1 MVNDNTRPTDIPYV
15 DLGAQYRAERDQLL
29 PAIETVLESG
39 HYVGGAVVDELEPAL
54 AEACGTQYCVAVN
67 SGTDALIL
75 SLAALGIGPGDEVIT
90 QANSFIASAAAIVQV
105 GAKPVYAD
113 VLPDQSIAPDDME
126 AKITDR
132 TRAILP
138 VHLTGRIGDMDAIN
152 AIAAKHGL
160 AVIEDAAQAF
170 GSEWRGARAGSLG
183 AVGAFSAHPLKN
195 LNAAGD
201 AGFITTDDQAVYEF
215 CRLSRNHG
223 MQDRNTV
230 VRWGGVS
237 RLDALQAAI
246 LLARLPGV
254 PEIIECRRANAARYS
269 ASLNRDLV
277 YIPEPRPYALDSF
290 HTFVVQLDG
299 RDELV
304 ARLASEG
311 IGSAIHY
318 PIPIHRQPVSQ
329 IEGRAPCALP
339 ETEHQAGRILS
350 LPIHQ
355 HLTDD
360 DIDRVVAVVN
370 DHVETGV
377 REAGTPGRRR

>member
-1 MVNDNTRPTDIPYV
+1 MVNDDTRPAGIPYV
-15 DLGAQYRAERDQLL
+15 DLGAQYRAEREQLL
-29 PAIETVLESG
+29 PAIEAVLESG
-39 HYVGGAVVDELEPAL
+39 HHVGGSVVHELETAL
-54 AEACGTQYCVAVN
+54 AKACGTQYCVAVN

-90 QANSFIASAAAIVQV
+90 QANSFIASAAAIVHV

-113 VLPDQSIAPDDME
+113 VLPDQSIAPKDIE
-126 AKITDR
+126 AKITNR

-160 AVIEDAAQAF
+160 AVVEDAAQAF

-223 MQDRNTV
+223 MIDRNTV

-254 PEIIECRRANAARYS
+254 PEIVECRRANAARYS
-269 ASLNRDLV
+269 AGLNRNLI
-277 YIPEPRPYALDSF
+277 YIPEPRSHALDTF

-299 RDELV
+299 RDDLV

-318 PIPIHRQPVSQ
+318 PIPIHMQPVSQ
-329 IEGRAPCALP
+329 VDGRAPCALP

-360 DIDRVVAVVN
+360 DIDRVIAVVN
-370 DHVETGV
+370 EHVETGGC
-377 REAGTPGRRR
+377 EGGTPGRKR